1 MPKTTTNRKTS
12 NQKKKN
18 MISEVTE
25 QNELK
30 NISKI
35 QPLILWTGL
44 PPPSIDV
51 LAILRNPL
59 LYNEPL
65 YQSTEDRKKSESK
78 SEFETFCDAMGWTDV
93 DGVLRKKPIKKETR
107 NSRWLEEDV
116 IEIEHVHGDWGKPN
130 LKKEMAKSQT
140 IAIEKEKA
148 IEKISDKKAA
158 ERRRVSLISMEFSV
172 FYLAN
177 RCKNDEIFD
186 SWNVIFN
193 ANDRELQDSFHFQL
207 NILAIHSLNLSIVS
221 VVINRYCKA
230 SDTPNSSDNWNNS
243 LLRDFSTR
251 IELLSYISQRTISMA
266 VDVFGCRQFFEI
278 VFLDLLKVKMVA
290 VNARHWILWC
300 FFSNL
305 IRRFQ
310 RILNF
315 QTHYRATSWFSF
327 EFFGFRSNEVK
338 RKAAIGMDCQQ
349 LKSPMN
355 LKTIWKLFKCV
366 QL

>member
-1 MPKTTTNRKTS
+1 M
-12 NQKKKN
+12 
-18 MISEVTE
+18 
-25 QNELK
+25 
-30 NISKI
+30 
-35 QPLILWTGL
+35 
-44 PPPSIDV
+44 

-177 RCKNDEIFD
+177 RCENDEIFD
-186 SWNVIFN
+186 S
-193 ANDRELQDSFHFQL
+193 
-207 NILAIHSLNLSIVS
+207 
-221 VVINRYCKA
+221 
-230 SDTPNSSDNWNNS
+230 
-243 LLRDFSTR
+243 
-251 IELLSYISQRTISMA
+251 
-266 VDVFGCRQFFEI
+266 
-278 VFLDLLKVKMVA
+278 
-290 VNARHWILWC
+290 
-300 FFSNL
+300 
-305 IRRFQ
+305 
-310 RILNF
+310 
-315 QTHYRATSWFSF
+315 
-327 EFFGFRSNEVK
+327 
-338 RKAAIGMDCQQ
+338 
-349 LKSPMN
+349 
-355 LKTIWKLFKCV
+355 
-366 QL
+366 